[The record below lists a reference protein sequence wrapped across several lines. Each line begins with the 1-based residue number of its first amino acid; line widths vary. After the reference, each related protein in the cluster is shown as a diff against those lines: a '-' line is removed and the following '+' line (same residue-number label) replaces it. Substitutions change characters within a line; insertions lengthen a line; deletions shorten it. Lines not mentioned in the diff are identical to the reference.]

1 MEVKRE
7 IVHRLTFVNDCGC
20 QSIREYKDQMCKEP
34 MGGSKFT
41 ACDIHKAKSQDVQ
54 EILEMMTNQAL
65 DREASSTPAP
75 PVQHVS
81 GPDARFPLLGNV
93 VVTEGSSTVVAT
105 GGGKATT
112 MHMPNMPKRNPE
124 DILNPRTVS
133 RTVVTTSRKSSKT
146 AAPAALDMHDEDAA
160 LFAGAGSDAQMDEV
174 EEHEGLTALLDNGG
188 LGSLEDDPDRSTSS

>member
-1 MEVKRE
+1 
-7 IVHRLTFVNDCGC
+7 
-20 QSIREYKDQMCKEP
+20 

-41 ACDIHKAKSQDVQ
+41 ACDVHKAKSQDVQ

-65 DREASSTPAP
+65 DREASNTPAP

-81 GPDARFPLLGNV
+81 GPDARFPLGNV

-112 MHMPNMPKRNPE
+112 MHMPNLPKRKPE
-124 DILNPRTVS
+124 DILTPKSPS
-133 RTVVTTSRKSSKT
+133 RSIVTTTRSASSKT
-146 AAPAALDMHDEDAA
+146 ASAPAELDLHDDDAA
-160 LFAGAGSDAQMDEV
+160 LFAGAGADAQMDEV

-188 LGSLEDDPDRSTSS
+188 LGSLEDDPDRSTS

>member
-41 ACDIHKAKSQDVQ
+41 TCDVHKAKSHDVQ

-75 PVQHVS
+75 IQPRQA
-81 GPDARFPLLGNV
+81 GPATVGGIT
-93 VVTEGSSTVVAT
+93 VTEGSNSVVAT
-105 GGGKATT
+105 GGGKAQTI
-112 MHMPNMPKRNPE
+112 HMPNLPKRNPE
-124 DILNPRTVS
+124 DILTPKTVS
-133 RTVVTTSRKSSKT
+133 RPAVVTTTRKSSKT
-146 AAPAALDMHDEDAA
+146 ASIPIPTDMADDEAA
-160 LFAGAGSDAQMDEV
+160 LFAGAGTDAQMGEV

-188 LGSLEDDPDRSTSS
+188 LGALEDDPDRSTS